1 MKYIN
6 FKRFKFSALLKYIN
20 LKVYSSYINK
30 KYINFKD
37 KFFSI
42 DVNFSIFRRLSYG
55 LKRIDYKEY
64 FFSSLKKLVYSVKR
78 INLRKLINLFYF
90 KNVNLLRHT
99 ETKIVASYFIGFIIF
114 VTITYLTI
122 PIFFNY
128 DKKFVQEKLCKKVK
142 IECLVEGKVKYSFY
156 PSPRIKITDL
166 IIKDPKEKNKNF
178 GRFESVEM
186 KLPVFSIYRDK
197 EIDYTNLLFERGLIV
212 IDLNKIDFYNN
223 QIKSLTTIKKLS
235 IKKSNIQIVNNQDN
249 VSNIYDINLKYKSKK
264 KINEII
270 LKGSFLNDDLH
281 LKFVNK
287 RKSDQKN
294 SRNILVKLLNSKIY
308 TEIDFPEINE
318 NNQSVNGSILFKQNK
333 NIVSSFFKYTKD
345 KILINN
351 GSLRNE
357 LANGKVNGTIKLL
370 PFFNF
375 DLNLDLDGLN
385 FNKFYNFIIKADKK
399 SVENFFNINN
409 KINGQI
415 NISTEKIYSK
425 YNLFRSFE
433 SKIKFFNSSIFIERL
448 LVDLEKFGAADL
460 TGKINRKKK
469 ITNFQYETNIFVDK
483 KKRFLRKFSIYN
495 KDTPLTNLYVSGS
508 FDLTNL
514 VMRFYE
520 MSNEQKF
527 KDEDVSYIEKEF
539 NDLILE
545 NGYKTLFNFNNLK
558 DFMKILLNEKN

>member
-1 MKYIN
+1 M
-6 FKRFKFSALLKYIN
+6 
-20 LKVYSSYINK
+20 
-30 KYINFKD
+30 
-37 KFFSI
+37 
-42 DVNFSIFRRLSYG
+42 
-55 LKRIDYKEY
+55 
-64 FFSSLKKLVYSVKR
+64 
-78 INLRKLINLFYF
+78 
-90 KNVNLLRHT
+90 
-99 ETKIVASYFIGFIIF
+99 
-114 VTITYLTI
+114 
-122 PIFFNY
+122 
-128 DKKFVQEKLCKKVK
+128 
-142 IECLVEGKVKYSFY
+142 
-156 PSPRIKITDL
+156 
-166 IIKDPKEKNKNF
+166 
-178 GRFESVEM
+178 
-186 KLPVFSIYRDK
+186 
-197 EIDYTNLLFERGLIV
+197 
-212 IDLNKIDFYNN
+212 
-223 QIKSLTTIKKLS
+223 
-235 IKKSNIQIVNNQDN
+235 
-249 VSNIYDINLKYKSKK
+249 
-264 KINEII
+264 
-270 LKGSFLNDDLH
+270 
-281 LKFVNK
+281 
-287 RKSDQKN
+287 
-294 SRNILVKLLNSKIY
+294 
-308 TEIDFPEINE
+308 
-318 NNQSVNGSILFKQNK
+318 
-333 NIVSSFFKYTKD
+333 
-345 KILINN
+345 
-351 GSLRNE
+351 
-357 LANGKVNGTIKLL
+357 NGTIKLL